1 MGGSA
6 FSASLPAVA
15 FPRIPP
21 TVYAALKA
29 RLFPKLL
36 ELYTYVGVPTE
47 APDKND
53 HGDLDFLV
61 AIPKAPYTDRV
72 PHDLVKDA
80 IGAEH
85 LIPMDGN
92 RTSNYAILVQL
103 GEWESFGH
111 GGDEHQRRISAEIQQ
126 IYYQVRAMQ
135 YL

>member
-6 FSASLPAVA
+6 FSASRPSSV

-21 TVYAALKA
+21 AVYAALKA

-47 APDKND
+47 APEKND

-61 AIPKAPYTDRV
+61 AIPTAPFTDYV
-72 PHDLVKDA
+72 PHDHVKDA

-92 RTSNYAILVQL
+92 RTSHYAIPVQP
-103 GEWESFGH
+103 GEWECH
-111 GGDEHQRRISAEIQQ
+111 GGDEHQQHMLVDGQE
-126 IYYQVRAMQ
+126 IYYQVRAIQ